1 MMNSPPDREAMLALM
16 REARTR
22 LDRPHT
28 NIKDVTALLVEGG
41 MEPQQASDTVGDILR
56 GIREQQRKKEKA
68 ARKDMLIGGLI
79 LVVGIAITVIS
90 HYRASG
96 GGTYVVTWG
105 AMLWGGVRFFKGM
118 SNG

>member
-1 MMNSPPDREAMLALM
+1 MTNTTPDQEAMLALM

-28 NIKDVTALLVEGG
+28 NIKDVTAMLVEGG

-56 GIREQQRKKEKA
+56 GIRERQREKEET
-68 ARKDMLIGGLI
+68 ARKDLLIGGLI

-90 HYRASG
+90 YYKASG

-105 AMLWGGVRFFKGM
+105 AMLWGGMRLFKGL